1 MLRQTGVSSACFE
14 PSPKV
19 GAVILRVSAHVL
31 LAQNALFRHVAAR
44 KAWGVT
50 ARQAA
55 GHYEKWLNW
64 ANAFEQP
71 PARLRGGCARARTF
85 RFGVF
90 ERLPLPYA
98 GVSQE
103 RRG

>member
-71 PARLRGGCARARTF
+71 PARLRGGCAMVRKD
-85 RFGVF
+85 RFGV
-90 ERLPLPYA
+90 
-98 GVSQE
+98 
-103 RRG
+103 

>member
-1 MLRQTGVSSACFE
+1 MLRQMGVSSACFE
-14 PSPKV
+14 PSPSRK
-19 GAVILRVSAHVL
+19 GALCGPQI
-31 LAQNALFRHVAAR
+31 AQTALFRHVAAR
-44 KAWGVT
+44 KAWGAT

-64 ANAFEQP
+64 ANTFEQP
-71 PARLRGGCARARTF
+71 PARLRGGLRQGRTF